1 MLNSVRMSRIS
12 TVTQR
17 SSNVLSNFTGQHPS
31 SELRACVL
39 KYDLS
44 AALAQ
49 THHSSLLDHYRRH
62 SLWFQ
67 ERHRLFA
74 FRLSLLKPADAT
86 WRSEL
91 NTGSN
96 MNRSHHPLL
105 GINRPFNKTNL
116 FKVIVHRNTSKCQQM
131 IKLMDFLCLVKLPW
145 IRNWWWN

>member
-1 MLNSVRMSRIS
+1 MLNSVRMSRTS

-17 SSNVLSNFTGQHPS
+17 FSNVLSTVTGQHPS
-31 SELRACVL
+31 SELRAYVL

-49 THHSSLLDHYRRH
+49 THHGSLLDHYLRH

-86 WRSEL
+86 RRSEL

-96 MNRSHHPLL
+96 MNRTHSLL

-145 IRNWWWN
+145 IRN